1 MNQKTPCDCRKCQA
15 ERILD
20 LAREQA
26 KRAPEDERATVAMND
41 VISALTLHAIEHD
54 VGLYDLIRS
63 IAMAHGEMTKQL
75 ARIARLADREEREE
89 EAKKEYVQ

>member
-1 MNQKTPCDCRKCQA
+1 MSKQTPCDCSKCQA

-20 LAREQA
+20 LARKQA
-26 KRAPEDERATVAMND
+26 ERAPEDERPTVAMND
-41 VISALTLHAIEHD
+41 VISALTLHAIEYD

-75 ARIARLADREEREE
+75 AQIARVADREARDEE
-89 EAKKEYVQ
+89 SKGYVQ

>member
-1 MNQKTPCDCRKCQA
+1 MTQQTPCDCSKCRA

-26 KRAPEDERATVAMND
+26 ERAPEDKRPTAALND

-63 IAMAHGEMTKQL
+63 IAMVHGEMTKQL
-75 ARIARLADREEREE
+75 AQVARVADREAREN
-89 EAKKEYVQ
+89 AKGYVQ